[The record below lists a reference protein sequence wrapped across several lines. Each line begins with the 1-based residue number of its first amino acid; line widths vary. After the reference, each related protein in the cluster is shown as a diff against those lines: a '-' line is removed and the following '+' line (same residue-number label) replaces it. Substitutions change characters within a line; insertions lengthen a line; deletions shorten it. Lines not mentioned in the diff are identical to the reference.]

1 LNRGKTEK
9 PAENTPSAETEAVE
23 SAGISE
29 IDVTTRA
36 MRYGGL
42 PVGQAAISLRA
53 TGSELTAAA

>member
-9 PAENTPSAETEAVE
+9 TAENTPSAETEAVE

-29 IDVTTRA
+29 IDATTRA

-42 PVGQAAISLRA
+42 PAGQAAISVCA
-53 TGSELTAAA
+53 TGRELTAAA

>member
-1 LNRGKTEK
+1 LNWGKTIK
-9 PAENTPSAETEAVE
+9 PAENTPPAETEAIE

-42 PVGQAAISLRA
+42 PAGPTAILVRA